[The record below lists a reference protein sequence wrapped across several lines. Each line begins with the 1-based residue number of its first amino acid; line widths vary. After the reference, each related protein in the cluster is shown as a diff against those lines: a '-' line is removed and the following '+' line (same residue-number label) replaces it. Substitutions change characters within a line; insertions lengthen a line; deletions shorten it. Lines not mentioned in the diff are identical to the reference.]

1 MNDALKEGLSFEFRY
16 TVPETKIVPFLF
28 PESPEFQ
35 VMPRVLATGFLV
47 GLIEW
52 TCIQAVN
59 PYLDWPAEQTVGVG
73 IEVSHSA
80 ATPVGLTV
88 TVQVKLEKRE
98 GRKLFFSV
106 AAHDGADQIS
116 VGTHER
122 FVIDAARFNEK
133 VAAKGHH
140 AALEAGL

>member
-1 MNDALKEGLSFEFRY
+1 MNDALKEGLTFQFRFE
-16 TVPETKIVPFLF
+16 VPESKIVPCLL

-59 PYLDWPAEQTVGVG
+59 PYLDWPREQTVGIG
-73 IEVSHSA
+73 INVTHSA
-80 ATPVGLTV
+80 ATPAGMTV
-88 TVQVKLEKRE
+88 TVRVKLEKRE

-106 AAHDGADQIS
+106 AADDGVDEIS

-122 FVIDAARFNEK
+122 FVIDAARFNDK
-133 VAAKGHH
+133 VSAK
-140 AALEAGL
+140 AQNDRQ